1 MKKLLFAAL
10 LVPAVVFAQASD
22 SASRIKKKEA
32 STAAPVANIIEF
44 TPYTELPPE
53 PAPTAHACV
62 QPPVAKAFA
71 TQIEADQFND
81 ALNNFQACM
90 KNYVTVHTAAANAH
104 ADVANK
110 AVAEANAYITEINTK
125 FATDKDKK

>member
-10 LVPAVVFAQASD
+10 LVPALVFAQASD
-22 SASRIKKKEA
+22 SASRIKKKA
-32 STAAPVANIIEF
+32 ADTSAAPVNLIEYTPF
-44 TPYTELPPE
+44 TEVPAE

-62 QPPVAKAFA
+62 QPPVSKAFA

-81 ALNNFQACM
+81 ALNNYQACM
-90 KNYVTVHTAAANAH
+90 KNYVTVHTTAANAH

-110 AVAEANAYITEINTK
+110 AVAEANAYIAEINTK
-125 FATDKDKK
+125 FAAPAKK